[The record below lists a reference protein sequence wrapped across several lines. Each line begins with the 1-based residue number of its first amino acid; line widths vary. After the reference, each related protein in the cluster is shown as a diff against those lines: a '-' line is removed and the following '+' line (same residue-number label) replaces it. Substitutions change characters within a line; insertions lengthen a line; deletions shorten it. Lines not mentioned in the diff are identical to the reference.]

1 MIIPC
6 FNKKFK
12 TVGRR
17 VVMKFRGL
25 VLTLAILVMPT
36 VALANTFPANH
47 EEKPCDCKE
56 GKRHHM
62 THKDW
67 QAMMAEREQKLLAWV
82 SQYTPEK
89 KAEWTRV
96 LEEKKNLRNQW
107 MSPENS
113 AKREQWKKERIA
125 KMEALK
131 KQFESGK
138 ITKEEFIKQSHGGKE
153 MGHWKTFH
161 ELRIAVD
168 KKDSKQAAILLNQL
182 LEQTK
187 QHNQLMKE
195 KLAK

>member
-1 MIIPC
+1 
-6 FNKKFK
+6 
-12 TVGRR
+12 
-17 VVMKFRGL
+17 MKLKGL
-25 VLTLAILVMPT
+25 VFTLALLVMPT
-36 VALANTFPANH
+36 GALANHHTSPANH
-47 EEKPCDCKE
+47 QDKPCDCKE
-56 GKRHHM
+56 GKHHGM

-67 QAMMAEREQKLLAWV
+67 QAMMAEREQKLLGWV
-82 SQYTPEK
+82 NQYTPEK
-89 KAEWTRV
+89 KAEWSMV

-113 AKREQWKKERIA
+113 AKREQWKKERKA

-138 ITKEEFIKQSHGGKE
+138 MTKAEFMKQAHGGKE

-168 KKDSKQAAILLNQL
+168 KKDNKQAAILLNQL